1 MPEAERVLMP
11 GEARGPVL
19 HLEEPVSFWGGLDPK
34 TGIIIDQAH
43 PQVGESVVGR
53 ILVMPSGRGSSSGSS
68 VLTEVLRAG
77 IGPAGIVMQ
86 QADEIFVIGVLAA
99 EELYDS
105 PVPVFTVDTATYTAL
120 AAASAVLMTPDGTI
134 TAG

>member
-1 MPEAERVLMP
+1 MPEAERVLML

-19 HLEEPVSFWGGLDPK
+19 HLEELISFWGGLDPK

-43 PQVGESVVGR
+43 PQVGESIVGR
-53 ILVMPSGRGSSSGSS
+53 ILLIPSGRGSSSGSS

-77 IGPAGIVMQ
+77 IGPAGIIMQ
-86 QADEIFVIGVLAA
+86 QADEILVIGALVAA
-99 EELYDS
+99 ELYDIT
-105 PVPVFTVDTATYTAL
+105 VPIFTAEAVTYAGL
-120 AAASAVLMTPDGTI
+120 AAADAVVMAPDGTI